1 MKIDIRAIELRDKTP
16 IHEILEDL
24 WGDAVIVAH
33 LECFDCDHLPGFAA
47 FIDGQLAGFLHYRI
61 VSQDCEILT
70 LAALMENQGVGSALL
85 AKIEEYARQSGCT
98 RLHLVT
104 TNDNLHALTF
114 YQHRG
119 YQVAAV
125 FPGRIN
131 EARKLKP
138 SLPLLGE
145 NGIPIEDEILLEKG
159 L

>member
-1 MKIDIRAIELRDKTP
+1 MKIDIRAIELRDRTP

-24 WGDAVIVAH
+24 WGGAVIVAH
-33 LECFDCDHLPGFAA
+33 LERFDCDHLPGFAA
-47 FIDGQLAGFLHYRI
+47 FVDGQLAGFLHYRI

-70 LAALMENQGVGSALL
+70 LAALTENQGVGSALL
-85 AKIEEYARQSGCT
+85 AKMEEYARQSGCT

-138 SLPLLGE
+138 ALPLLGE

>member
-1 MKIDIRAIELRDKTP
+1 M
-16 IHEILEDL
+16 EDL
-24 WGDAVIVAH
+24 WGGALIVAH
-33 LECFDCDHLPGFAA
+33 LERFDCDHMPGFAA
-47 FIDGQLAGFLHYRI
+47 FMKGQLAGFLHYRI

-70 LAALMENQGVGSALL
+70 LAALVENQGVGSALL
-85 AKIEEYARQSGCT
+85 AKMENYARETGCT

-104 TNDNLHALTF
+104 TNDNRHALTF

-119 YQVAAV
+119 YQVTAI